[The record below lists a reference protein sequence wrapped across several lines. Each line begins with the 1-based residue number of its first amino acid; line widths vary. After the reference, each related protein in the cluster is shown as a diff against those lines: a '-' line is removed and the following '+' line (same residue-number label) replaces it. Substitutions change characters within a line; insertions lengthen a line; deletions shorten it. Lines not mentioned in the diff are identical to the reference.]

1 MQTAAR
7 RKGVVTTTT
16 NATLYCLALAAAAVA
31 ASARSPQA
39 SSPPS
44 PEAAAAAAA
53 PTESATAELRDATG
67 KAVGTAR
74 LTGESTGAVRL
85 VVHVDGMTAGDHGIH
100 FHAVGSCGAPGDS
113 VAFAAAG
120 GHHNPLTRKHGLEN
134 PDGPHAGD
142 LPNLPVGANGS
153 GDLDTRTALAT
164 LRDGPTT
171 LLDANGSAL
180 VVHAA
185 ADDQKTDPS
194 GNSGARV
201 ACGVLTAGGR

>member
-7 RKGVVTTTT
+7 RNGVVTTTT
-16 NATLYCLALAAAAVA
+16 ALCCCLALAAAAA
-31 ASARSPQA
+31 CARSPQT
-39 SSPPS
+39 SPS
-44 PEAAAAAAA
+44 PSAAAAAA
-53 PTESATAELRDATG
+53 PTETATADLRDAAG
-67 KAVGTAR
+67 KTVGTAR

-85 VVHVDGMTAGDHGIH
+85 VVHVDGMTPGNHGIH
-100 FHAVGSCGAPGDS
+100 FHSVGSCGAPGDS

-120 GHHNPLTRKHGLEN
+120 GHHNPLQRKHGLEN

-142 LPNLPVGANGS
+142 LPNLTVGANGT

-171 LLDANGSAL
+171 LLDADGSA
-180 VVHAA
+180 VVIHAG

-201 ACGVLTAGGR
+201 ACGVITKS